1 MAYLIP
7 FDPWKNPRCTCPP
20 KFSLNPYTG
29 CSHGCL
35 YCYASSFIK
44 DFFKPREKKNF
55 LKILKKEVENLPKE
69 SLISLSNSSDPY
81 QKLEEKFLFTRKAL
95 EIFKEKNFRVLI
107 ITKSDLVL
115 RDLDLLSKMRVAV
128 TMTITTLKHFK
139 KLEPG
144 APPPQKRIEALKILK
159 KAKIP
164 VGLRLDPIIPFLNE
178 NEIEEIIEKTSP
190 FILHLTTSTFKPKID
205 SWKRIKKA
213 FPEVA
218 KKLERFYFKEGEKNG
233 GSFYL
238 PLNLRK
244 EIILKVRKVCQKYQI
259 PFASCRE
266 GFPDLNTASSCDGS
280 WLIQRA
286 RDKIRE

>member
-1 MAYLIP
+1 MGYLIP
-7 FDPWKNPRCTCPP
+7 FDPWKNPLCTCPP

-29 CSHGCL
+29 CSYGCL

-55 LKILKKEVENLPKE
+55 LRILKKEVEKLPKE

-128 TMTITTLKHFK
+128 TITITTLKHFK

-178 NEIEEIIEKTSP
+178 DEIEEIIEKVAP

-205 SWKRIKKA
+205 SWKRFKKA
-213 FPEVA
+213 FPQIA
-218 KKLERFYFKEGEKNG
+218 KKLEKLYFEKGEKIQN
-233 GSFYL
+233 SWYL
-238 PLNLRK
+238 PKKFRK
-244 EIILKVRKVCQKYQI
+244 TILLKVKKICDKEKI
-259 PFASCRE
+259 SFSCCRE
-266 GFPDLNTASSCDGS
+266 GFLELNSAKSCDGS
-280 WLIQRA
+280 HLIPQ
-286 RDKIRE
+286 